1 MKGKVKT
8 IGFVVGVDCANQPIV
23 VEHHLVSDTKE
34 MNADKKNQS
43 SKCEKYEVFKLLN
56 KALKNQVSLRSIA
69 EKHSY
74 GPQVTI
80 I

>member
-34 MNADKKNQS
+34 MDADKKISPASVKNMKSSSFSTKYSRAKRHCGQS
-43 SKCEKYEVFKLLN
+43 Q
-56 KALKNQVSLRSIA
+56 KNIRIDH
-69 EKHSY
+69 K
-74 GPQVTI
+74 
-80 I
+80 